1 MKVEHFGIY
10 AHDTE
15 SLAGWYQETLGFT
28 VVRTIE
34 KEDRPPIF
42 FLATDEGGEIELLPT
57 NKPRVERKLNYAGF
71 SHIGLIVDDFEKTE
85 RMLREKGVILE
96 GVRKTSNGWMIGYF
110 EDPEGNVLEIVS
122 R

>member
-1 MKVEHFGIY
+1 MKLEHFGIY

-15 SLAGWYQETLGFT
+15 SLADWYRKTLGFS

-34 KEDRPPIF
+34 KEGRPPIF
-42 FLATDEGGEIELLPT
+42 FLAAGGGEIELLPT
-57 NKPRVERKLNYAGF
+57 DEPRVERKLNHAGF
-71 SHIGLIVDDFEKTE
+71 SHIGIVVEDFEKTE

-110 EDPEGNVLEIVS
+110 EDPEGNALEIVS

>member
-10 AHDTE
+10 AHDTVP
-15 SLAGWYQETLGFT
+15 LADWYRKTLGFS

-34 KEDRPPIF
+34 KEGRPPIF
-42 FLATDEGGEIELLPT
+42 FLAADGGGEFELLPT
-57 NKPRVERKLNYAGF
+57 DEPRVERELNHAGF
-71 SHIGLIVDDFEKTE
+71 SHIGIVVEDFEKTE

-110 EDPEGNVLEIVS
+110 EDPEGNTLEIV
-122 R
+122 RR